1 MSDSSSIS
9 SGNNKIT
16 IDKNIKNNLL
26 KTGYKNNRIK
36 ILTTDNFILDGIPI
50 KKKKNNLSSLVNSGE
65 YKFVKV

>member
-1 MSDSSSIS
+1 MTILNLNLKDLSYITMSDSSSIS

-16 IDKNIKNNLL
+16 IDKNIKNNIL

-50 KKKKNNLSSLVNSGE
+50 KKKK
-65 YKFVKV
+65 